1 MNLQELTHD
10 LTYAWLTGIFDILW
24 SFPYRF
30 VLKKADQFDLPV
42 NTISEKAMS
51 DNISSSTSAL
61 FIGESIWVNIGLA
74 IYEFNTWI
82 LIVYFTPAMILVGLL
97 NNCLTLAVF
106 LSRRARTIGLS
117 ESLRLYYVALA
128 ALDLFTILTSH
139 LLDFNC
145 LLHWKSFCC

>member
-1 MNLQELTHD
+1 M
-10 LTYAWLTGIFDILW
+10 
-24 SFPYRF
+24 R
-30 VLKKADQFDLPV
+30 
-42 NTISEKAMS
+42 
-51 DNISSSTSAL
+51 DNISSFTSAL

-128 ALDLFTILTSH
+128 ALDLFTTLHIFWTLTVCSTENRFVASSFLPEVKIKHGFLVIISCILVQNLSNFRK
-139 LLDFNC
+139 L
-145 LLHWKSFCC
+145 